1 MAKKTEKYVE
11 DEVKDEIVNEVSE
24 EINEKENLDTEKET
38 RKESLREVKIVHNHS
53 TLDYES
59 RGFASEKAARDF
71 VNTEYFKNLG
81 EADREEFMAWLKN

>member
-24 EINEKENLDTEKET
+24 EINEKENLETKEKT
-38 RKESLREVKIVHNHS
+38 KKESLKEVDIVHNHS
-53 TLDYES
+53 ILDYES

-71 VNTEYFKNLG
+71 INTEYFKHLG
-81 EADREEFMAWLKN
+81 KADQEEYLAWLNK